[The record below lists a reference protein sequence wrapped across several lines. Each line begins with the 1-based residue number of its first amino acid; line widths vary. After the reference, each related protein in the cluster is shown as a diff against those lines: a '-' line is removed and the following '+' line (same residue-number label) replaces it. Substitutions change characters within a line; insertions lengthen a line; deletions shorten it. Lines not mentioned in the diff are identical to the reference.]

1 MDNNKEIN
9 VDLLP
14 DREVVQ
20 AILHRNK
27 DVTYKY
33 LYKKCYPLFK
43 SVYDKYYTDCESCG
57 EFINTMYVLI
67 MSPGKKTGRAPLA
80 NFGFR
85 STLTYWLKL
94 VSENYCKNK
103 FKKRINAISISETD
117 NEIFIN
123 QRQVE
128 IDLTTLNKLDVEK
141 VLSQIAHERY
151 RLIIKY
157 IYIDGLSI
165 EEAAKELNMSKRNFS
180 NKKVIATAKVV
191 AIMKKEGL
199 L

>member
-1 MDNNKEIN
+1 MY
-9 VDLLP
+9 
-14 DREVVQ
+14 Q
-20 AILHRNK
+20 
-27 DVTYKY
+27 
-33 LYKKCYPLFK
+33 K
-43 SVYDKYYTDCESCG
+43 S
-57 EFINTMYVLI
+57 
-67 MSPGKKTGRAPLA
+67 
-80 NFGFR
+80 
-85 STLTYWLKL
+85 
-94 VSENYCKNK
+94 
-103 FKKRINAISISETD
+103 
-117 NEIFIN
+117 
-123 QRQVE
+123 RQVE